1 MERTPLGLRA
11 YRSATT
17 ALSPVAKLM
26 LRQRAVRGKEDRA
39 RLQERL
45 GFASAR
51 RPNGTLIWIHGAS
64 VGESLAA
71 LPLLDALLKDGRH
84 ALVTSGTVTSAQ
96 LMAERLPPNAIHQF
110 APIDTPSAVAR
121 FLDHWKPDV
130 GLFVDSDLWPNLI
143 LGAKARGVKLGLVNA
158 RMSARSADGWRYA
171 PATAATLLRA
181 FDACLAI
188 DEEVAAR
195 FRALGAEDVRVTGSL
210 KADAPPLPADPAK
223 LDVLK
228 MAIGERPVFLAA
240 STHPGEDET
249 LLPAHDAIRQTHP
262 DLLTII
268 VPRHPD
274 RGAEVAM
281 LCGTRAVRRRSDNAL
296 PARDT
301 AIYVAD
307 TMGELGLF
315 YRLAPFAFMGGSLI
329 QHGGQNPLE
338 PARLHCAVIAGPHTS
353 NFVEAYAAIFSAQE
367 CGRVATS
374 GDIAAF
380 ANRLF
385 ANPNEARALGAAAFR
400 GAENLG
406 GAVGKTTQFVE
417 TMLAGDARA

>member
-1 MERTPLGLRA
+1 MERTPLGIRA

-17 ALSPVAKLM
+17 ALSPVARLV
-26 LRQRAVRGKEDRA
+26 LQERAVRGKEDRA

-45 GFASAR
+45 GYTDAQ
-51 RPNGTLIWIHGAS
+51 RPPGTLIWIHGAS

-71 LPLLDALLKDGRH
+71 LPLLEVLLKPGRS

-96 LMAERLPPNAIHQF
+96 LMAERLPQGAIHQF
-110 APIDTPSAVAR
+110 APIDTLSAVTR

-130 GLFVDSDLWPNLI
+130 GLFIDSDLWPNLI
-143 LGAKARGVKLGLVNA
+143 LAAKERGVRLGLVNA
-158 RMSARSADGWRYA
+158 RMSARSAEGWRYA
-171 PATAATLLRA
+171 PATAAALMRA
-181 FDACLAI
+181 FDACLAQN
-188 DEEVAAR
+188 EEVAAR
-195 FRALGAEDVRVTGSL
+195 FRTLGAQDVRVTGSL
-210 KADAPPLPADPAK
+210 KADAPPLPADPGK

-228 MAIGERPVFLAA
+228 LAIGSRPVFLAA

-249 LLPAHDAIRQTHP
+249 LLPAHDTIRQTHR

-281 LCGTRAVRRRSDNAL
+281 LCGTRSVRRRSDNAL
-296 PARDT
+296 PSRDT

-315 YRLAPFAFMGGSLI
+315 YRTAPFAFMGGSLI

-338 PARLHCAVIAGPHTS
+338 PARLHCAVIAGPHTD
-353 NFVEAYAAIFSAQE
+353 NFVEAYDAIFSAQE
-367 CGRVATS
+367 CGRIATS

-380 ANRLF
+380 ANRVLGD
-385 ANPNEARALGAAAFR
+385 PSEARRLGDAAFH
-400 GAENLG
+400 GAEKLG
-406 GAVGKTTQFVE
+406 GAVGKTAEFVE
-417 TMLAGDARA
+417 TLLAGDARA